1 MQYEENVMD
10 DHIKFDIEFIYING
24 ELKPFT
30 FNARSLSCTVTVII
44 RHNLLC
50 HEGFPHVAGVGSAG
64 T

>member
-1 MQYEENVMD
+1 MD

-30 FNARSLSCTVTVII
+30 FNARSLSCTVTIII